1 MDVVKLKQG
10 RMRQYDLAPLPG
22 FRNRELAALVATMQE
37 MAERVYDQVDDLPRE
52 ALDYTPGET
61 RLSIGR
67 LLVHLAWAEATWVP
81 RLVGKAIAP
90 ELEKQV
96 QGGSLELFSQAPAAA
111 GEAAALI
118 ALCRSVQHQHSEPI
132 LRPIADLDAPIEWSG
147 RRISVRGIVG
157 QLTWHWIYH
166 SGQIGLLRFECGSD
180 YQWRSGDMVA
190 SRPV

>member
-10 RMRQYDLAPLPG
+10 RIRQYDLRSPEG
-22 FRNRELAALVATMQE
+22 FRSRELAALVATLQE
-37 MAERVYDQVDDLPRE
+37 MAERVYDQVEDLPRE
-52 ALDYTPGET
+52 ALDYAPGET

-81 RLVGKAIAP
+81 RLVGKSICA
-90 ELEKQV
+90 ELEKEV
-96 QGGSLELFSQAPAAA
+96 KGGSLELFSAPPQPA

-118 ALCRSVQHQHSEPI
+118 GLCRRVQHEHTAAL
-132 LRPIADLDAPIEWSG
+132 LRPVADLDAPIEWNG

-180 YQWRSGDMVA
+180 YQWRSVDMVA
-190 SRPV
+190 NRPS